1 MARILTEEKH
11 DSLLEAAIELFRE
24 KEYGDVTVRE
34 IVARAGS
41 SPATFYRYFETKEKA
56 YDEILNVFLARYI
69 EVWASIYSLFSGGIE
84 DLEGAFKATE
94 IALEKI
100 FEFCR
105 DNRDLAGA
113 IFRWGSTVDERF
125 AKRGQQVTDMTL
137 AQLEQVLETWRSF
150 GVGKE
155 LEPKVGAVA
164 AFSAI
169 FGIAIEC
176 IVHDERDDIKNLVR
190 QSMEIIKHGAA
201 SAE

>member
-34 IVARAGS
+34 IVAQAGS
-41 SPATFYRYFETKEKA
+41 SPATFYRYFETKEKVRE
-56 YDEILNVFLARYI
+56 EILNIFLARYL

-84 DLEGAFKATE
+84 DLESALKATE

-100 FEFCR
+100 FVFYR

-113 IFRWGSTVDERF
+113 IFRWGATVDERF

-137 AQLEQVLETWRSF
+137 AQMEQVLKTWRAE
-150 GVGKE
+150 GLVRD
-155 LEPKVGAVA
+155 LEPKVWAVA
-164 AFSAI
+164 AFGAI
-169 FGIAIEC
+169 FSVAVEC
-176 IVHDERDDIKNLVR
+176 IVHDRRDDIENLVR
-190 QSMEIIKHGAA
+190 QGMRIIRHGLA